1 MYISAQQHP
10 CLIIVWSL
18 LAFLWH
24 RRKIHKHAQT
34 HVYSTAVCSFDHLYV
49 CWCRCIHVCNAVC
62 SITVRCS
69 VYVVLVLHMYIHTI
83 RCSQFVYS
91 VSVMFQLFSLMWCF
105 CFPFLCVHISDPSR
119 WRWPSVGTLSQSCRP
134 LNQDVSLITRL
145 MLLYICVCSC
155 VWWLY
160 FQSVFSS
167 PLSVEPIR
175 PIDPSAWVMHTN
187 QHHGR
192 CTSDRELNWELLFN
206 LMASH

>member
-1 MYISAQQHP
+1 MCTQQP
-10 CLIIVWSL
+10 FVVLTTCTCNGVD
-18 LAFLWH
+18 A
-24 RRKIHKHAQT
+24 
-34 HVYSTAVCSFDHLYV
+34 
-49 CWCRCIHVCNAVC
+49 CIRVCNAVC

-69 VYVVLVLHMYIHTI
+69 VCVVLIVHMYIRTI

-145 MLLYICVCSC
+145 MFLCVCPC

-187 QHHGR
+187 QQYGR
-192 CTSDRELNWELLFN
+192 CTSGRELNWELLFN